1 MSDGLM
7 LEQELGNEIEA
18 AFQANEEFRAA
29 GIELAAKRA
38 EARKALKTQML
49 AYRAQGYPATLIPK
63 LAEGAEAVSNATFE
77 ADCAQA
83 EYDAARE
90 VVLLRKRKIDV
101 IREQISRDW
110 EQARR
115 LA

>member
-1 MSDGLM
+1 M
-7 LEQELGNEIEA
+7 LEQELGDEIEA

-63 LAEGAEAVSNATFE
+63 MAEGAQAV
-77 ADCAQA
+77 
-83 EYDAARE
+83 YDAARE
-90 VVLLRKRKIDV
+90 VVLLRKRKVDV